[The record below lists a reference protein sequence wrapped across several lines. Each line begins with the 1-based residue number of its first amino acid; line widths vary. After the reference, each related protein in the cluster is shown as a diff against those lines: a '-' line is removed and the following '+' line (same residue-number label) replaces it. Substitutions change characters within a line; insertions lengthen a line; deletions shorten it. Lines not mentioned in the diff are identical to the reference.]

1 MREADFAS
9 IERIGVGQFATVH
22 SSRVSGGKFAA
33 VKIWHRPVAIT
44 DANDLPSGSDYDE
57 PLPID
62 LADIACFAQEVALL
76 ASSDLAH
83 PNVVKYLGHGF
94 VPIPGTNRVRGF
106 VAMELVEGET
116 YYEFRERAPQEEL
129 NRTARVLYE
138 FVFGTFHRHGLFNAD
153 PHPGNYVFL
162 GDGRVAFLDFGCVQD
177 FPIEVP
183 ASFARMLR
191 LLGARPGQL

>member
-106 VAMELVEGET
+106 VAMELVEVPCPPAAPAAPT
-116 YYEFRERAPQEEL
+116 RARALLRRRAPTRL
-129 NRTARVLYE
+129 ARTGYGAAAGAR
-138 FVFGTFHRHGLFNAD
+138 
-153 PHPGNYVFL
+153 
-162 GDGRVAFLDFGCVQD
+162 
-177 FPIEVP
+177 
-183 ASFARMLR
+183 R
-191 LLGARPGQL
+191 LL

>member
-106 VAMELVEGET
+106 VAMELVEVPCPPAAPI
-116 YYEFRERAPQEEL
+116 RVRALRALLRSSEYQSEAGATRRRVRVPQ
-129 NRTARVLYE
+129 RR
-138 FVFGTFHRHGLFNAD
+138 R
-153 PHPGNYVFL
+153 
-162 GDGRVAFLDFGCVQD
+162 
-177 FPIEVP
+177 
-183 ASFARMLR
+183 R
-191 LLGARPGQL
+191 L

>member
-83 PNVVKYLGHGF
+83 PNVVKYPVSYTHLTL
-94 VPIPGTNRVRGF
+94 PTIP
-106 VAMELVEGET
+106 LV
-116 YYEFRERAPQEEL
+116 
-129 NRTARVLYE
+129 
-138 FVFGTFHRHGLFNAD
+138 
-153 PHPGNYVFL
+153 
-162 GDGRVAFLDFGCVQD
+162 
-177 FPIEVP
+177 
-183 ASFARMLR
+183 
-191 LLGARPGQL
+191 